1 MKPNASDKFR
11 YKYGISFVTS
21 LWMMGESC
29 WAGIKFRTG
38 MRVLWD
44 DWDWLVKG
52 TGLELGKPRWER
64 RREG

>member
-1 MKPNASDKFR
+1 
-11 YKYGISFVTS
+11 
-21 LWMMGESC
+21 MMGESC